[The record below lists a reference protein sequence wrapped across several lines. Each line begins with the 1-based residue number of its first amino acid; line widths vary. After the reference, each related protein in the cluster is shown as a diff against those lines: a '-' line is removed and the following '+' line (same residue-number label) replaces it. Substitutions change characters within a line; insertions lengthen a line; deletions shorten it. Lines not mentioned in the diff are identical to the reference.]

1 MTQARRQGEGRL
13 FPCDW
18 WRVGG
23 AVGCPAEIRGGVLG
37 VGAVASPG
45 HERDQFLVGA
55 PQAFCE
61 F

>member
-1 MTQARRQGEGRL
+1 MTQTRLQGEGRL

-18 WRVGG
+18 WRVGMPG
-23 AVGCPAEIRGGVLG
+23 EDPWGVLG